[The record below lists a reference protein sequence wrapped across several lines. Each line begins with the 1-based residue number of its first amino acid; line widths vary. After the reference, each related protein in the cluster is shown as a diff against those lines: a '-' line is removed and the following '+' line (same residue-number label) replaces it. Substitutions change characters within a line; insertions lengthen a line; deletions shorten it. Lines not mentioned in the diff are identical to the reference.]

1 MGNLSSSNN
10 GIFYVDDKMLNLTT
24 NFCKKKEMM
33 KMNLINFTWK
43 SRKIINIWVNYV
55 FSYNFFFLE
64 FLLLVSKQKIDL

>member
-33 KMNLINFTWK
+33 KMNLRNFTWK
-43 SRKIINIWVNYV
+43 SPRIINI
-55 FSYNFFFLE
+55 
-64 FLLLVSKQKIDL
+64 